1 MIRTISLVSDGFI
14 FKQHVLNDFQFVIQV
29 IVIIMVAFVAFVT
42 NAKTTYCVNLL
53 RKGFKIGTHVQ
64 ISSTQWTI
72 RMDLVP
78 SIDTKHMK
86 GMSAFV

>member
-1 MIRTISLVSDGFI
+1 MIRTISPVSDGFI

-29 IVIIMVAFVAFVT
+29 VVFVAFVT

-86 GMSAFV
+86 GMSTFV